1 MYNIK
6 KNVAS
11 PVSKLIFFI
20 FAPIDKSLQWIA
32 KSYYYMLEF
41 KLLLDQC
48 CTINNIENPVGSK
61 LMYLLIMSMI
71 VKNLNKLKS
80 INKNRK

>member
-1 MYNIK
+1 
-6 KNVAS
+6 
-11 PVSKLIFFI
+11 
-20 FAPIDKSLQWIA
+20 
-32 KSYYYMLEF
+32 MLEF